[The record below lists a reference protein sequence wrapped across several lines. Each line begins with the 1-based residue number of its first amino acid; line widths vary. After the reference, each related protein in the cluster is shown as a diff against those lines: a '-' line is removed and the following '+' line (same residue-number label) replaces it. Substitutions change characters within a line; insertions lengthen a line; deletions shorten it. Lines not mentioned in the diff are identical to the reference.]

1 MFEGKKI
8 KFSTGYA
15 VYDAIVISCV
25 KDVGISIVQES
36 NRERFFL
43 CHNMKNSPKF
53 IPGKGEITH
62 TRKLFTKIRK
72 MIINGYVD
80 GPALNGSKNP
90 DTTKCPFGN

>member
-8 KFSTGYA
+8 KYFNGY
-15 VYDAIVISCV
+15 VLFDAIVISCV
-25 KDVGISIVQES
+25 KDIGISIVQES
-36 NRERFFL
+36 NQERFFL

-53 IPGKGEITH
+53 MPGKGEITR
-62 TRKLFTKIRK
+62 TRKKFTEIRQ

-90 DTTKCPFGN
+90 SAAKCPFGN